1 MLNTPLVSIIIPAFN
16 AAPYIGD
23 AIRSVQQQSFTRWE
37 LLITDDGSTDD
48 TAGVVKPFLADERI
62 RYTKQPNSGVSAARN
77 TGITNAKGTFLTFLD
92 ADDALLPDSLTEK
105 INALEAD
112 PKADFVFGDVVYCD
126 ATLQPTGDVLKG
138 SADDLLNALLRWKAT
153 PLPLSC
159 GNVIARRKI
168 FDAGFRFDTTLSTAA
183 DQDFS
188 FHLAHRYAGKHI
200 AVKSTLYR
208 VLAGSMSRNIAV
220 MEKDHLRVYRKAEQ
234 AGLFHSSAFRRECFG
249 RLYLTL
255 AGSWRVNGNNT
266 GRAIR
271 FTLFALLTWGGAWP
285 IVFQKL
291 MRR

>member
-1 MLNTPLVSIIIPAFN
+1 MLNTPLVSIIIPAYN

-23 AIRSVQQQSFTRWE
+23 AIRSVQQQSYTNWE
-37 LLITDDGSTDD
+37 LLITDDGSADD

-62 RYTKQPNSGVSAARN
+62 RYIMQPNSGVSAARN
-77 TGITNAKGTFLTFLD
+77 TGIANAKGACLTFLD

-105 INALEAD
+105 VNALEAD
-112 PKADFVFGDVVYCD
+112 PKTDFVFGDVVYCD
-126 ATLQPTGDVLKG
+126 AALQPTGDVLKG
-138 SADDLLNALLRWKAT
+138 SADDLLNALLCWKST

-168 FDAGFRFDTTLSTAA
+168 FDAGFRFDTELSTAA

-188 FHLAHRYAGKHI
+188 FHLAHRYTGKHI

-208 VLAGSMSRNIAV
+208 VLPGSMSRNIAV
-220 MEKDHLRVYRKAEQ
+220 MEKDHLRVYRKAGQ
-234 AGLFHSSAFRRECFG
+234 AGLFYSSAFRRECFG

-271 FTLFALLTWGGAWP
+271 FTLLALLSWGGAWP
-285 IVFQKL
+285 VVLKKL
-291 MRR
+291 IR